1 MSLHTA
7 GTPPPAISAGSGQH
21 GSPPPP
27 PPPPPDDRVLS
38 ALVDEWVQEEFRG
51 DDVRRGFIRDEFEG
65 RLWSYSRTS
74 RYWRGAQISI
84 WALIAV
90 FGLLIT
96 IFAGYK
102 TGHGFTIVAGALIA
116 MLTTFSNSV
125 HPAQKADGYGNARL
139 NLRDEGWTLL
149 NGTGDY
155 APLKGTPD
163 AMYTHFA
170 DTISQIVATMRQN
183 TTLDGL
189 APSG

>member
-1 MSLHTA
+1 M
-7 GTPPPAISAGSGQH
+7 
-21 GSPPPP
+21 
-27 PPPPPDDRVLS
+27 
-38 ALVDEWVQEEFRG
+38 DEWVTKAFP
-51 DDVRRGFIRDEFEG
+51 DDDEPRAFIRAEFAG
-65 RLWSYSRTS
+65 RLSAYCNAS
-74 RYWRGAQISI
+74 RYWRVAQISI
-84 WALIAV
+84 WVLIAV
-90 FGLLIT
+90 LGLLVT

-139 NLRDEGWTLL
+139 GLRDEGWTLL

-155 APLKGTPD
+155 APMKGDPA
-163 AMYTHFA
+163 AMYAHFA
-170 DTISQIVATMRQN
+170 QTISQIVATKRQN